1 MELNEFREEFLDQV
15 RARASAGANFTHAE
29 FVEVCAELLGDAEE
43 LADFEACFY
52 RERDPEIASL
62 GVDGFAM
69 DDLDG
74 SIRLVI
80 AEYGGEAAP
89 TTLTQTHAKTCFSRL
104 LAFCGDALSGRL
116 HRELEESAPGY
127 SLALT
132 LYERRK
138 SIFAST
144 LIPGHR
150 WVAQYENPRL
160 ARGRSRR
167 DTDRVPHLGHQ

>member
-15 RARASAGANFTHAE
+15 RARASAGENFTHAE
-29 FVEVCAELLGDAEE
+29 FVEVCADLLGDAEE

-52 RERDPEIASL
+52 RGTGSRNRSL

-80 AEYGGEAAP
+80 GEYGGEATP
-89 TTLTQTHAKTCFSRL
+89 TTITQTTAKACFSRL
-104 LAFCGDALSGRL
+104 LAYCDDALNGRL

-127 SLALT
+127 SLAT
-132 LYERRK
+132 R
-138 SIFAST
+138 
-144 LIPGHR
+144 
-150 WVAQYENPRL
+150 
-160 ARGRSRR
+160 
-167 DTDRVPHLGHQ
+167 